1 MTSTLQKIVTPGGE
15 TLVVISL
22 EEYEDLLD
30 AADAADAH
38 RVLAEIE
45 AGRQEWVPGEI
56 VDRLLDGDNR
66 IRVWRDH
73 RGMSGAELA
82 AAAGISGA
90 YLSEL
95 EAGKKTG
102 GLATLRKLA
111 TALRVDLDDL
121 VP

>member
-1 MTSTLQKIVTPGGE
+1 M
-15 TLVVISL
+15 SL

-45 AGRQEWVPGEI
+45 VGRQEWVPGEI

-111 TALRVDLDDL
+111 TALRVDLDDH